1 MMKAA
6 GQYLIAVVAV
16 VLALLLTSA
25 LADLVAPM
33 PLFFLWVAVLV
44 TAILAGVGPAFFAIL
59 LCLVAVIA
67 GGRTPLSSLTLGTL
81 DDFLR
86 LLLFTVFAGG
96 LSLGVGFRQ
105 RAEKRAEALD
115 QRLRQS
121 EARYRTLV
129 EASARPQAVWTAT
142 PDGRIEWT
150 DSFLRITGLSRDE
163 IERGGGTVAL
173 HPDDAKRFSDRWREA
188 VRTERSYEDAVRVR
202 IATGAYRWCSI
213 RAVPVVE
220 GDQLREWVGIVADID
235 DEKRAAEHTEFINS
249 ASELLSSSLGYEQ
262 TMRNLARLCVPAIA
276 DWCSID
282 IGDAA
287 GYERLVIES
296 ARPEEL
302 ALVRELDRLRPGIE
316 TDIVAEVMRTAVPNW
331 VAALTGKEIEMLPP
345 EAQAIVRDLDLRSWI
360 IAPMVARGRTLG
372 ALSVVCS
379 HSGRTYDVADLAFIQ
394 DLAGRAATA
403 IDNARLYEAA
413 SAANRAKDEFLAT
426 LSHELR
432 TPLTAITGWAHM
444 LQLGMDQE
452 TTKVAIETI
461 IRSAKSQSELI
472 DDLLD
477 LSRVVAGTLQI
488 SVAPMDLAAVTREV
502 VFAARP
508 AVDAKRIDLT
518 VDSPTEL
525 PVNADE
531 RRLRQVIWNLVSN
544 AVKFTE
550 PGGRIHIAITGSE
563 ETVRFTVS
571 DSGRGM
577 EAAFL
582 PHVWDRFRQADSST
596 SRLYGG
602 LGLGLAVVRH
612 LVELHG
618 GTVGAESEGPGKGST
633 FWFELP
639 VLQPHAVVS
648 HASMT
653 NAPQRLLGLRVLV
666 VEDEA
671 DVRLVI
677 ATMLRLHGAE
687 VTPVSTVADALM
699 RLAKEP
705 FDAVISDIAMP
716 GMDGFALVREGHG
729 IPVIALS
736 GVSGG
741 DDRAQALEGGFAE
754 FIRKPVDPDRLS
766 RIVASVVGR
775 E

>member
-6 GQYLIAVVAV
+6 GQYLVAV
-16 VLALLLTSA
+16 AAVFIALLLTSA

-33 PLFFLWVAVLV
+33 PMFFLWVAVLV
-44 TAILAGVGPAFFAIL
+44 TALLGGVGPAFFAIL
-59 LCLVAVIA
+59 LCLIAVVN
-67 GGRTPLSSLTLGTL
+67 GGIEPLRNLTLGTL
-81 DDFLR
+81 DDVLR
-86 LLLFTVFAGG
+86 LLLFAVFAGG
-96 LSLGVGFRQ
+96 ISLGVGFRQ
-105 RAEKRAEALD
+105 RAEERAEALD
-115 QRLRQS
+115 ERLRRS
-121 EARYRTLV
+121 GARYRTLV

-142 PDGRIEWT
+142 SDGRIDWT
-150 DSFLRITGLSRDE
+150 DSFLRITGLTRDE
-163 IERGGGTVAL
+163 IEHGGGIVAL
-173 HPDDAKRFSDRWREA
+173 HPDDAKRFSDSWREA
-188 VRTERSYEDAVRVR
+188 VRTERAYEDEVR
-202 IATGAYRWCSI
+202 IRVASGRYRWCSI

-220 GDQLREWVGIVADID
+220 SGRLREWVGIVADID
-235 DEKRAAEHTEFINS
+235 DEKRTTEHTEFINS

-262 TMRNLARLCVPAIA
+262 TMGNLARLCVPSIA

-296 ARPEEL
+296 ERPEEL
-302 ALVRELDRLRPGIE
+302 ALVRELDRLRPE
-316 TDIVAEVMRTAVPNW
+316 READVVAQVMRTAVPNW
-331 VAALTGKEIEMLPP
+331 VAEMTDAAIDSLPP
-345 EAQAIVRDLDLRSWI
+345 ETQSIIRQLGLRSWI
-360 IAPMVARGRTLG
+360 VAPMVARGRTLG

-394 DLAGRAATA
+394 DLASRAATA

-444 LQLGMDQE
+444 LQLGMDPE
-452 TTKVAIETI
+452 TTKVAIGTI
-461 IRSAKSQSELI
+461 VRSAKSQAELI

-477 LSRVVAGTLQI
+477 LSRVVAGTLKI

-502 VFAARP
+502 LFAARP
-508 AVDAKRIDLT
+508 AIDAKRIDLT
-518 VDSPTEL
+518 VNAPTEL
-525 PVNADE
+525 SVSADE

-550 PGGRIHIAITGSE
+550 AGGRIDVSITDPG

-618 GTVGAESEGPGKGST
+618 GTVGASSEGPGKGST

-639 VLQPHAVVS
+639 VLPPHAI
-648 HASMT
+648 AADAAIT
-653 NAPQRLLGLRVLV
+653 EDTQRLQGLRIML
-666 VEDEA
+666 VEDED

-687 VTPVSTVADALM
+687 VTPVSTVADAATQLSSESF
-699 RLAKEP
+699 A
-705 FDAVISDIAMP
+705 AVISDLAMP
-716 GMDGFALVREGHG
+716 DMDGVALVRQARG

-736 GVSGG
+736 GVSGR
-741 DDRAQALEGGFAE
+741 DDRAQALKAGFSE

-766 RIVASVVGR
+766 RIVSSVVGR